1 MSKLTSETIRYTQS
15 TINKCVFYKG
25 KSVYVLYTN
34 DSILVG
40 PDESKLD
47 QIIEDMKKASLKLTV
62 EGDISD
68 FLSVQI
74 ERKPDGTIHLPH
86 LISSTKS

>member
-1 MSKLTSETIRYTQS
+1 MGR
-15 TINKCVFYKG
+15 
-25 KSVYVLYTN
+25 SVYVLYTD
-34 DSILVG
+34 DSILAG
-40 PDESKLD
+40 PEKSELD
-47 QIIEDMKKASLKLTV
+47 QIIEDMKKAGLKLTV